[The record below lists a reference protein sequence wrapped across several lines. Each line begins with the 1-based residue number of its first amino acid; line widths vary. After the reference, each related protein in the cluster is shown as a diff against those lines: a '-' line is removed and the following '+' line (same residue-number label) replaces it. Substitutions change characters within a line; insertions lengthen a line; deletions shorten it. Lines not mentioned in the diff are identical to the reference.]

1 MASKTVSTFD
11 VPHGPSWYRIELEQC
26 GQRKRLLVDG
36 IEKPMR
42 FGVVNEI
49 LSSPEPIIKGMVF
62 IDFDLEGHKFNI
74 TCEKIGAAQICDLHM
89 DHRRIPC
96 FNPQDD
102 SEYAI

>member
-36 IEKPMR
+36 I
-42 FGVVNEI
+42 
-49 LSSPEPIIKGMVF
+49 SSPEPIIKGMVF